1 LTVDKFQ
8 NERQARKGRIMVE
21 FSSPNASSSGLIFRP
36 VTTLSRKLAII
47 LLVAFSLFYLVAA

>member
-8 NERQARKGRIMVE
+8 NELQARKGRVMVE
-21 FSSPNASSSGLIFRP
+21 FSSPNAPSSGLIFRP

-47 LLVAFSLFYLVAA
+47 LLVAFSLF